1 MAKPVADSRIGA
13 GAEPAIDRAA
23 VMARLRARRAELQG
37 LAAAHEG
44 DRRPVELDQ
53 ARLGR
58 LSRMEA
64 LQEQAMAIEVER
76 RRELELARV
85 DAALER
91 LANDAYG
98 ACVSCG
104 EPIEPRRL
112 AFDPATPLC
121 LDCAR
126 RRG

>member
-1 MAKPVADSRIGA
+1 MTRPENPAA
-13 GAEPAIDRAA
+13 GTGGEPAIDRDATL
-23 VMARLRARRAELQG
+23 ARLQARRAELAG
-37 LAAAHEG
+37 LAAAHEE
-44 DRRPVELDQ
+44 DSRPVELDQ
-53 ARLGR
+53 GRQGR

-85 DAALER
+85 DAALQR
-91 LANDAYG
+91 LAGNAYG

-121 LDCAR
+121 LGCAR
-126 RRG
+126 RRD